1 MRFALTANQNRS
13 PREEFMLIFQL
24 LLIQI
29 VTFTVLVFVLRKI
42 MYSASYLETK
52 RLQQLNE
59 ENSRKAR
66 ELAAKIE
73 EAQKQYQEK
82 MESAQREAKRFKAQ
96 AEEEIE
102 KLKEDVL
109 NKARQEGERI
119 VNQALNTKEKL
130 KEEIESRM
138 VQKCIDQSLGL
149 IKAVLSVQNQSCLH
163 QGLVDNILEEIEKTD
178 PEKLKINIQQ
188 GKLVTAYEIAKP
200 KKEKIIAILSKK
212 SGKEISLEEEVDK
225 NIIAGITI
233 KLGSLIIDGSFANKL
248 REAAEAL
255 KKSNG

>member
-1 MRFALTANQNRS
+1 
-13 PREEFMLIFQL
+13 MLIVQL
-24 LLIQI
+24 VIIQI
-29 VTFTVLVFVLRKI
+29 FTFVALVFVLRKI

-59 ENSRKAR
+59 ENSKKSQ

-73 EAQKQYQEK
+73 EAHGQYQEK
-82 MESAQREAKRFKAQ
+82 MENAEREIKRLKGQ
-96 AEEEIE
+96 AEEEIG

-138 VQKCIDQSLGL
+138 VHKCIEQSLEL
-149 IKAVLSVQNQSCLH
+149 IHVVLNAQSQLSLH
-163 QGLVDNILEEIEKTD
+163 QGLVDNILEEIEKIE
-178 PEKLKINIQQ
+178 PEKLKINIDK
-188 GKLVTAYEIAKP
+188 GRLITPYEITKP
-200 KKEKIIAILSKK
+200 QKEKIIAILSKK
-212 SGKEISLEEEVDK
+212 SGKEISLEEEIDK

-233 KLGSLIIDGSFANKL
+233 KLGSLVIDGSLANKL

-255 KKSNG
+255 KRE